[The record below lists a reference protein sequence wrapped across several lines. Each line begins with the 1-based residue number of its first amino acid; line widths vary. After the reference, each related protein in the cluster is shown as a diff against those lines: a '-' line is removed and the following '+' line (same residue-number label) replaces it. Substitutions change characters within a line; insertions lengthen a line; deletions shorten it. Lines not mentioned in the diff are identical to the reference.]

1 MDLSLVVPVYNEV
14 DNLRPLCQRIHEAL
28 APTGWTYEVVIVDDG
43 STDDSDQ
50 ILTALH
56 AEDSRLKVIRF
67 RRNFGQTAALAAGFA
82 YAHGEIIVSLDG
94 DLQNDPT
101 DIPLLVAKLNEGYDL
116 VNGWRIDRQD
126 PFLQRRLPSQIA
138 NSIISLTTRVK
149 LHDYGCTL
157 KAFRRDVA
165 KNLKLY
171 GEMHRFIPALVGDLG
186 AKITEMPVSHHPRRR
201 GRSKYGLTR
210 TLWVILDL
218 LTVKFLSSYA
228 TRPSH
233 LFGLFG
239 LLSVLL
245 GGAITVVL
253 GIQRVLFDVQLGNRP
268 LLLLGILLIVIGVQF
283 VTLGL
288 LGELLAR
295 TYHESQ
301 EKPIY
306 AIKEVLE

>member
-1 MDLSLVVPVYNEV
+1 MYLSLVIPIYNEAE
-14 DNLRPLCQRIHEAL
+14 NLRPLCERIQNAL
-28 APTGWTYEVVIVDDG
+28 APTGWEYEVILVDDG
-43 STDDSDQ
+43 SSDGSDA
-50 ILTALH
+50 ILETLH
-56 AEDSRLKVIRF
+56 AADPRLKVIRF

-94 DLQNDPT
+94 DLQNDPM

-116 VNGWRIDRQD
+116 VNGWRVNRQD
-126 PFLQRRLPSQIA
+126 PLLHRRLPSHIA
-138 NSIISLTTRVK
+138 NSIISLTTGVA

-165 KNLKLY
+165 KRLKLY
-171 GEMHRFIPALVGDLG
+171 GEMHRFIPALVSDLG
-186 AKITEMPVSHHPRRR
+186 GKIAELPVSHQPRRR
-201 GRSKYGLTR
+201 GSSKYGLAR

-218 LTVKFLSSYA
+218 VTVKFLSDYA

-233 LFGLFG
+233 LFGLLG
-239 LLSVLL
+239 VVSVLL
-245 GGAITVVL
+245 GGTITTLL
-253 GIQRVLFDVQLGNRP
+253 GLQKMLFQVSLANRP

-283 VTLGL
+283 VSMGL
-288 LGELLAR
+288 IGEMLAR

-306 AIKEVLE
+306 TIKDVLE

>member
-1 MDLSLVVPVYNEV
+1 MYVSLIIPLYNEAE
-14 DNLRPLCQRIHEAL
+14 NLRPLCESIRGAL
-28 APTGWTYEVVIVDDG
+28 DPTGWEYEVILVDDG
-43 STDDSDQ
+43 SSDGSDR
-50 ILTALH
+50 LLASLH
-56 AEDSRLKVIRF
+56 DEDPHVKVIQF

-94 DLQNDPT
+94 DLQNDPK
-101 DIPLLVAKLNEGYDL
+101 DIPRLVAKLNEGYDL

-126 PFLQRRLPSQIA
+126 PFLHRRLPSQIA
-138 NSIISLTTRVK
+138 NSIISLTTGVR

-171 GEMHRFIPALVGDLG
+171 GEMHRFIPALVSDLG
-186 AKITEMPVSHHPRRR
+186 GKVTEMPVMHHPRQR
-201 GRSKYGLTR
+201 GSSKYGLAR

-218 LTVKFLSSYA
+218 LTVKFLSNYA

-233 LFGLFG
+233 LFGLLG
-239 LLSVLL
+239 AISSLL
-245 GGAITVVL
+245 GGAITILL
-253 GIQRVLFDVQLGNRP
+253 GLQKVLFNVQLANRP
-268 LLLLGILLIVIGVQF
+268 LLLLGVLLIVLGVQF
-283 VTLGL
+283 ISMGL
-288 LGELLAR
+288 IGEMLAR

-306 AIKEVLE
+306 MVKDVLE

>member
-1 MDLSLVVPVYNEV
+1 MYLSLIIPIYNEAE
-14 DNLRPLCQRIHEAL
+14 NLRPLCERIRQAL
-28 APTGWTYEVVIVDDG
+28 GLTGWEYEVVLVDDG
-43 STDDSDQ
+43 SKDGSDQ

-56 AEDSRLKVIRF
+56 EEDARIKAIRF

-94 DLQNDPT
+94 DLQNDPL

-116 VNGWRIDRQD
+116 VNGWRVNRQD
-126 PFLQRRLPSQIA
+126 PFFRRRLPSHLA
-138 NSIISLTTRVK
+138 NAIISVTTGVR

-157 KAFRRDVA
+157 KAFRSDVA
-165 KNLKLY
+165 KRLKLY
-171 GEMHRFIPALVGDLG
+171 GEMHRFIPALVSDLG
-186 AKITEMPVSHHPRRR
+186 GKIAELPVSHHPRRR
-201 GRSKYGLTR
+201 GSSKYGLAR

-218 LTVKFLSSYA
+218 LTVKFLSHYA

-233 LFGLFG
+233 LFGLLG
-239 LLSVLL
+239 VLASLL
-245 GGAITVVL
+245 GGAITILL
-253 GIQRVLFDVQLGNRP
+253 GLQKLLFNVQLANRP

-283 VTLGL
+283 VSLGL
-288 LGELLAR
+288 IGEMLAR

-306 AIKEVLE
+306 VVKDVLE